1 MTTSAE
7 PPEVARPTG
16 GAASSFSRPQAEQA
30 QEAVLPTGHVVASCP
45 APYGVG
51 GLGRHLKE
59 LVGALDRCGQ
69 ARVCIC
75 AAPVLHSASVARRRL
90 LARAADA
97 ALEAAPLRLANARR
111 VLKSSIEF
119 DAQAARRLPAA
130 DHLIAFNG
138 TALAQ
143 FGAATQA
150 AFQSLSLVSATS
162 HVRSVLRQYARA
174 YKQYPLEGS
183 WAPRVAKRTL
193 LEY

>member
-7 PPEVARPTG
+7 PPELARPRA
-16 GAASSFSRPQAEQA
+16 GASGSFPRLQAERA
-30 QEAVLPTGHVVASCP
+30 QEAVLPSGRVVVSCP

-51 GLGRHLKE
+51 GLGRHLVE
-59 LVGALDRCGQ
+59 LAGALDRRRQ

-75 AAPVLHSASVARRRL
+75 AAPVLPVASVDRRRL

-97 ALEAAPLRLANARR
+97 ALEAPPLRLANARR
-111 VLKSSIEF
+111 VLKASVSF

-130 DHLIAFNG
+130 DHMIAFNG

-143 FGAATQA
+143 FGAARQA
-150 AFQSLSLVSATS
+150 GFQSLSLVSATS

-183 WAPRVAKRTL
+183 WAP
-193 LEY
+193 